1 MNNKILAGLVIAALV
16 VGGIWYFT
24 SNQKEEGIVSVKI
37 SDRGLASALPIYVA
51 IEKGYF
57 EKYNIKP
64 ELVKLTTGNDVLNA
78 LIVNQLDVGEIPI
91 DPLVFAE
98 DKTNTNTKIF
108 LVGKWS
114 ETENRNFDA
123 VFVKKGGDIK
133 SLIDLENRK
142 IGVFPGITAKTFLA
156 HYLTQNGVDAQKVEF
171 AELAPNVHLQSLTS
185 GAISGLFAYQPM
197 VTIAEKNEEVS
208 KLDESIFNK
217 LGFNYFAIYA
227 FSGQFN
233 QNDAVT
239 RTQKALLDAIKYME
253 SNESDSRQILAKYTT
268 LGDISSQMSY
278 FPQYHK
284 PNSEDIAG
292 MSDFVNFYKSKG
304 LIKSTFNEEKIKSL
318 IYTPQ

>member
-78 LIVNQLDVGEIPI
+78 LIANQLDVGEIPI

-98 DKTNTNTKIF
+98 DKANTNTKIF

-123 VFVKKGGDIK
+123 IFVKNSGDIK
-133 SLIDLENRK
+133 SLINFENRK

-156 HYLTQNGVDAQKVEF
+156 HYLTQNGVNAQKVEF
-171 AELAPNVHLQSLTS
+171 VELAPNVQLQSLTS
-185 GAISGLFAYQPM
+185 GAISGLFAFQPT
-197 VTIAEKNEEVS
+197 VTIAEKSEEVA

-227 FSGQFN
+227 FSGQFS
-233 QNDAVT
+233 QSDAAV

-253 SNESDSRQILAKYTT
+253 SNESDSRQILARHTT
-268 LGDISSQMSY
+268 LGDIASQMSY

-284 PNSEDIAG
+284 PNNEDISG
-292 MSDFVNFYKSKG
+292 ISNFVDFYKSKG
-304 LIKSTFNEEKIKSL
+304 LIKGVFNSEKIKSF
-318 IYTPQ
+318 IYAQ